1 MLFSFSDGGGEIL
14 AKESSE
20 PEEGKC
26 TWKVRGEYWAG
37 SNLPGAIAASGS
49 VTRLGN
55 AIAGPSRA
63 RIEKK
68 RAEWGVD
75 W

>member
-1 MLFSFSDGGGEIL
+1 ML

-37 SNLPGAIAASGS
+37 ANLPRAIAASGS

-55 AIAGPSRA
+55 AIAGPNRA
-63 RIEKK
+63 GIRKE
-68 RAEWGVD
+68 RATWWVD
-75 W
+75 C